1 MNKQTVQRGVSK
13 AEWLEASLEVLS
25 ERGVNGIIIEGLA
38 KTLGISRAGFYWHFK
53 NRDDLLREM
62 LAYWVHEVTLVV
74 TANSHL
80 IALAPK
86 IRLIKIAEMILDYDL
101 GRYDMPIR
109 QWARVNA
116 EAARVARKVNRIRL
130 DFIGTAF
137 SELGFKGEELE
148 MRARLFICYHA
159 LESSMFQEMSGKRR
173 RGLITKRIELLIRK

>member
-13 AEWLEASLEVLS
+13 AEWLQASLEALS
-25 ERGVNGIIIEGLA
+25 ERGVNGITIEGLA

-53 NRDDLLREM
+53 NRDDLLGEL
-62 LAYWVHEVTLVV
+62 LAYWVHETTLVV
-74 TANSHL
+74 TANSQL

-86 IRLIKIAEMILDYDL
+86 FRLIKMAEMILDYDL

-109 QWARVNA
+109 QWARTDA
-116 EAARVARKVNRIRL
+116 EAARVVRKVNRIRL
-130 DFIGTAF
+130 DFLGTAF

-159 LESSMFQEMSGKRR
+159 LESSMFQEISRKRR
-173 RGLITKRIELLIRK
+173 RRLIAKRIELLISK